1 MAKNNEISFDGL
13 NTMDFSVFKVATK
26 ADFPD
31 GRYSGVIDK
40 VEGKTISSKGAATL
54 RIEVSMTID
63 KQTPN
68 GAALKVKDFITF
80 VTSNGFSWAS
90 ANTWS
95 DLCEIA
101 GADRNLAYK
110 LCQSLAGYLEN
121 SNLEGIRSAFREMLE
136 ISKTLPGTRVAPYI
150 VWSSAEEGERSF
162 ANVKGSKSNQAYKT
176 AMFEA
181 DPSVDN
187 VDIEPLKVQLN
198 NAVTP
203 APTRKRNFIQP
214 SRA

>member
-80 VTSNGFSWAS
+80 TTSSGFSWAS
-90 ANTWS
+90 ANTWA

-101 GADRNLAYK
+101 GADRSLAYK

-162 ANVKGSKSNQAYKT
+162 ANVKGSKSNQSYKS

-181 DPSVDN
+181 DPN
-187 VDIEPLKVQLN
+187 VDTVDITALKPVQLDT
-198 NAVTP
+198 AVVP
-203 APTRKRNFIQP
+203 AKKPRQYHQP

>member
-13 NTMDFSVFKVATK
+13 DTMDFSVFHVATK

-31 GRYSGVIDK
+31 GRYSGVINGI
-40 VEGKTISSKGAATL
+40 EGKTRSSKGASTL
-54 RIEVSMTID
+54 RIEVSMTLD

-68 GAALKVKDFITF
+68 GPTLKVKDFITF
-80 VTSNGFSWAS
+80 TTSSGFSWAS
-90 ANTWS
+90 ANTWA

-110 LCQSLAGYLEN
+110 LCQSLSNYLQDK
-121 SNLEGIRSAFREMLE
+121 NLEGIRSTFREMIE

-150 VWSSAEEGERSF
+150 VWSDAEEGERSF
-162 ANVKGSKSNQAYKT
+162 ANVKGSKSNQSYKT

-181 DPSVDN
+181 DPNVDN